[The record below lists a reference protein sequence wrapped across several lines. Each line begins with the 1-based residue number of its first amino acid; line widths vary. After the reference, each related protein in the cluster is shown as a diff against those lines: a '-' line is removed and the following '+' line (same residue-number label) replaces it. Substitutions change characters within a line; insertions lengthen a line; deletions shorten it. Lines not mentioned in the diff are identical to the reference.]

1 MERRE
6 VNDGWLRE
14 RLRGRLGM
22 GDVKG
27 LCVMAAGDDGVA
39 ERLYELIDDEDD
51 RVGYNALWVF
61 THFEKSWIGWLS
73 GRRNELIDRVLVC
86 GHVGKRR
93 LLLTLL
99 DRLPVAEGEFRGD
112 YLDFCLAKMV
122 STEPYG
128 VRALCMKQA
137 YVQCCAFPELMG
149 EFIMMLDMI
158 EDVDVSPGLRAVKR
172 RIERAVGRKDG

>member
-1 MERRE
+1 MEM
-6 VNDGWLRE
+6 NFSDGLRE
-14 RLRGRLGM
+14 RLMGKLGL
-22 GDVKG
+22 GDVNG
-27 LCVMAAGDDGVA
+27 LCMRVDGDEGLA

-61 THFEKSWIGWLS
+61 THLGPSWIGWLNE
-73 GRRNELIDRVLVC
+73 RRNDLIDKVLGC

-99 DRLPVAEGEFRGD
+99 DRLPAAEGEFRGD

-128 VRALCMKQA
+128 VRALCMKLA
-137 YVQCCAFPELMG
+137 YAQCRAFPELMS
-149 EFIMMLDMI
+149 EFMMMLDMI
-158 EDVDVSPGLRAVKR
+158 EDGELSPGLRAAKR
-172 RIERAVGRKDG
+172 SIEREVGRKDG